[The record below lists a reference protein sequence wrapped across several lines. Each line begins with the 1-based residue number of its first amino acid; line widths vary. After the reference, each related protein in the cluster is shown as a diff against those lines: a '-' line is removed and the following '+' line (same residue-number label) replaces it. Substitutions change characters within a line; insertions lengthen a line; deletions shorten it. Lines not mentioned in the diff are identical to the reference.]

1 MREPR
6 TARQVHNLKV
16 TGSNPA
22 PACTEPGSTRP
33 GTIKPRGY
41 DAARHGHL
49 LGHGVRFGATTD
61 VMAAGEGIETM
72 LSVRSAL
79 LYLPMV
85 AALPPTTSPSYSS
98 ASRCSDNAAADDFAV
113 SA

>member
-1 MREPR
+1 
-6 TARQVHNLKV
+6 
-16 TGSNPA
+16 
-22 PACTEPGSTRP
+22 
-33 GTIKPRGY
+33 
-41 DAARHGHL
+41 
-49 LGHGVRFGATTD
+49 
-61 VMAAGEGIETM
+61 MAAGEGIETM